1 MTVERFGSKT
11 DVVVKLVL
19 VFFVCLLS
27 FSIGT
32 FVGKKFSDN
41 QHKMAQFEP
50 SNSERDVAS
59 VHPDGHDGKPQD
71 ALTDDEVAKLAEE
84 FVAEE
89 KTGEGSHESKPSV
102 DTNSHDS
109 HGTTSAQ
116 TGHDEKPS
124 TEKVAVASAETHHAA
139 PAAVEHH
146 ESAPAAK
153 PAAHTEPAHQK
164 DTPAPHENPTTT
176 QHSTEKPMKAA
187 VKVAQGEAPVAE
199 KTVEKAAQTRIP
211 SSLPKELANSA
222 IGKFTVQV
230 ASYPTEEEAKKM
242 ATELKNQG
250 FSAFFVSA
258 KIKDRA
264 KNLEKTWYRVSVGLF
279 TTQKEAEAYKADLL
293 ARSKV
298 TSAYVQ
304 KISE

>member
-59 VHPDGHDGKPQD
+59 VHPDGHEGKPQD

-89 KTGEGSHESKPSV
+89 KTGEASHESKPSV

-109 HGTTSAQ
+109 HGTTAAQ
-116 TGHDEKPS
+116 NEHA
-124 TEKVAVASAETHHAA
+124 EKVAVAAAETNHAA
-139 PAAVEHH
+139 PVAAPEHH
-146 ESAPAAK
+146 EATPVTK
-153 PAAHTEPAHQK
+153 PAAHAEPAHKK
-164 DTPAPHENPTTT
+164 DTAPSHENPTTT
-176 QHSTEKPMKAA
+176 EHSTEKPMKAA
-187 VKVAQGEAPVAE
+187 VKVAHGEAPVAE
-199 KTVEKAAQTRIP
+199 KVVGTTAPARIP

-230 ASYPTEEEAKKM
+230 ASYPTEEDAKKM